1 MQAKFSY
8 KTLNRPSVES
18 LYKEKGSKF
27 FGYAFPVESQDD
39 IDECLTAIKKKHAK
53 ARHWCYAWQLGVD
66 EVKYRF
72 QDDGEPANSAGKPIY
87 GQIQSFDLTDV
98 LIVVVRYFGGVKL
111 GVGGLIHA
119 YREAAKE
126 AVETS
131 NIVEKQM
138 QVTFE
143 LKFEYPHLNKVM
155 RIIKEMNLEI
165 VSQKMELD
173 CSFLLRVPKISSNQ
187 VKKRIEDLRVVE
199 LKEIT

>member
-1 MQAKFSY
+1 MQGKFSY

-27 FGYAFPVESQDD
+27 FGYAFPVESQND
-39 IDECLTAIKKKHAK
+39 IDDCLTEIKKRHAK

-72 QDDGEPANSAGKPIY
+72 QDDGEPTNSAGKPIY
-87 GQIQSFDLTDV
+87 GQIQSFDLTDI

-126 AVETS
+126 TIEIS

-138 QVTFE
+138 QVTFD

-155 RIIKEMNLEI
+155 RIIKEMKLEI

-173 CSFLLRVPKISSNQ
+173 CCFQVSVPKISSNQ
-187 VKKRIEDLRVVE
+187 AKKRIEDLRVVE

>member
-1 MQAKFSY
+1 MEGKFSY
-8 KTLNRPSVES
+8 KTLNRPSIES

-27 FGYAFPVESQDD
+27 FGYAFPVASQDD
-39 IDECLTAIKKKHAK
+39 IDDCLAAIKKRHAK

-87 GQIQSFDLTDV
+87 GQIQSFDLTNV

-126 AVETS
+126 SIDIS

-138 QVTFE
+138 QVTFD

-155 RIIKEMNLEI
+155 RIIKEMKLEI
-165 VSQKMELD
+165 VSQKMELN
-173 CSFLLRVPKISSNQ
+173 CFFQVKAPKISSNQ
-187 VKKRIEDLRVVE
+187 AKKRIEDLRVVE